1 MIDERLNLS
10 AVDLSR
16 AIIAQQIS
24 SEDLVNAY
32 LRRIEAVNPRLNALV
47 QVATERA
54 LTEAR
59 QADEALA
66 RGDIKGPLH
75 GVPFTVKDVCDTKGI
90 VSAAGLEA
98 RSHHIPSQD
107 ATVVARMK
115 AAGAILLGKTNC
127 PPGGAGGVTDNP
139 VYGRTNNPYNLSH
152 TPGGSSGGEAA
163 AIAASLSPL
172 GIGSDSGG
180 SLRVPAHFCGIATLK
195 PTSGRVP
202 NTGVFNHPG
211 GLSDYRTQI
220 GPMAR
225 YVKDLALAFP
235 IIAGEDGIDSGVVP
249 MPIRDPEAVVKK
261 GLSVAVYLDD
271 GQAAPNP
278 AVTAA
283 IQDAARV
290 LSNLGLAVVEARP
303 ACLAD
308 ARSITERYWT
318 MGQRSGAEVEALW
331 LEWDRFRTTMLS
343 FMASYD
349 AILCPVEQQPAPL
362 HGAKSPWLF
371 NYTLPFS
378 LCGWPC
384 AVVRAGASATGLPV
398 GVQIVARP
406 WREDIVLAI
415 AQAIEAALGGWQPP
429 PL

>member
-1 MIDERLNLS
+1 MLPMIDEILRLS
-10 AVDLSR
+10 TVDLSQ
-16 AIIAQQIS
+16 AILTRKLS
-24 SEDLVNAY
+24 SEDVVTAHLQWIA
-32 LRRIEAVNPRLNALV
+32 AANPVLNAIV
-47 QVATERA
+47 QLAADSA
-54 LTEAR
+54 LAEAR
-59 QADEALA
+59 RADAAL
-66 RGDIKGPLH
+66 DIKGPLH

-107 ATVVARMK
+107 AVVVARMK

-127 PPGGAGGVTDNP
+127 PPSGAGGVTDNP
-139 VYGRTNNPYNLSH
+139 VYGRTNNPYYLSH
-152 TPGGSSGGEAA
+152 TPGGSSGGEAV
-163 AIAASLSPL
+163 AIASGLSPL

-202 NTGVFNHPG
+202 NTRVFNHPG

-225 YVKDLALAFP
+225 YVKDLVLAFS
-235 IIAGEDGIDSGVVP
+235 IIAGEDGVDSGVIP
-249 MPIRDPEAVVKK
+249 MPIRDPEAVVTK
-261 GLSVAVYLDD
+261 GLSVAMYADD
-271 GQAAPNP
+271 GQATPDAEVVA
-278 AVTAA
+278 AVRAA
-283 IQDAARV
+283 AKV
-290 LSNLGLAVVEARP
+290 LSDLGLAVVETRP
-303 ACLAD
+303 ACLSD
-308 ARSITERYWT
+308 SRSLTERYWA
-318 MGQRSGAEVEALW
+318 MAQSSGAEIEALW
-331 LEWDRFRTTMLS
+331 PDWDRFRTAMLS

-349 AILCPVEQQPAPL
+349 VLLCPVDHQPAPR
-362 HGAKSPWLF
+362 HGEESLQLF

-384 AVVRAGASATGLPV
+384 AVVRAGESATGLPI

-415 AQAIEAALGGWQPP
+415 AQAIEDALGGWQPP